1 MPDQPK
7 LLSAILNIR
16 NSRVAQRITDSI
28 EQPGSFTHVSDADP
42 SHIASKGIALLCLTV
57 ENEMPPVL
65 YLSFLVKN
73 NRVATGQ
80 VRVKGVRTVE
90 LDGLTTERLL
100 EALPA
105 ALHDRFQNYL
115 QEDYRQF
122 SPKFGEQVY
131 ETLLVLKPELAAD
144 FEDLF
149 GFLDRKPGDG
159 PTAREQ
165 DAAVEK
171 DALGLTLDIF
181 GIDRNDVY
189 RSWRAKGGDLGHSFL
204 SGLTEFAVYEDDAL
218 AKDLHTFP
226 GFSAVPKHNIT
237 GVVEFESEDGERLT
251 VINANRKPQEK
262 AMGIDLIYFHRRYC
276 LQRLRNFIEEEI
288 PNPSLRDYRLS
299 PSTLFFKLCKKI
311 ELKRNDHSLAAGMY
325 ISLEQWEHLLND
337 GSTIGKKG
345 GRQFGYHTLKKRYL
359 HKETFV
365 DLVRSGLIGTS
376 GDATTKIAAFI
387 EDSIKHGHSVMYAI
401 DERLGEPLSRKQNIR
416 RRIEDD
422 ILGNPEADFDIE
434 DDDLPF

>member
-1 MPDQPK
+1 
-7 LLSAILNIR
+7 
-16 NSRVAQRITDSI
+16 
-28 EQPGSFTHVSDADP
+28 
-42 SHIASKGIALLCLTV
+42 
-57 ENEMPPVL
+57 
-65 YLSFLVKN
+65 
-73 NRVATGQ
+73 
-80 VRVKGVRTVE
+80 
-90 LDGLTTERLL
+90 
-100 EALPA
+100 
-105 ALHDRFQNYL
+105 
-115 QEDYRQF
+115 
-122 SPKFGEQVY
+122 
-131 ETLLVLKPELAAD
+131 
-144 FEDLF
+144 
-149 GFLDRKPGDG
+149 
-159 PTAREQ
+159 
-165 DAAVEK
+165 
-171 DALGLTLDIF
+171 
-181 GIDRNDVY
+181 
-189 RSWRAKGGDLGHSFL
+189 
-204 SGLTEFAVYEDDAL
+204 
-218 AKDLHTFP
+218 
-226 GFSAVPKHNIT
+226 
-237 GVVEFESEDGERLT
+237 
-251 VINANRKPQEK
+251 
-262 AMGIDLIYFHRRYC
+262 MGIDLIYFHRRYC
-276 LQRLRNFIEEEI
+276 SFVMVQYKMMAQHNQEQESYYYNPNQVSHEKELARLQRLRNFIEEEI